1 MDLVPASEIA
11 HRIERLQTMLAQ
23 RGLDG
28 ALIFQN
34 VDLFYFS
41 GTMQRG
47 VLYVPVGDDPLLMV
61 IKSLSRAGRESPLKN
76 LVQLKGY
83 SHIFRVLAE
92 HGHHEPARVGLEMDV
107 LPTSRYLWLV
117 QRAKGTEWADISRDL
132 RLIRMIKSAYE
143 VEQFRKGTAILAR
156 GYREIAGII
165 REDMSELEVDG
176 HLALA
181 ARRHGHM
188 GIMRMRAFNQEMTYA
203 HVLSGD
209 SGSEVSF
216 CDLPHS
222 GRGCCPAMPQGAGT
236 KLISRDEPIGIDYGV
251 AVNGYVTDQFRTL
264 VLGRLPDALARA
276 HDCAVTILDA
286 LEAEAVPGASSA
298 GLFRR
303 AQAIA
308 GDWGLAE
315 HFMGFGEGQVR
326 FVGHGLGLEIDE
338 FPIITPGFDLPLQE
352 NMVMALEPKFV
363 FPGQGVVGIEDDYRV
378 GPKGLERLTGL
389 DKAVIK
395 I

>member
-1 MDLVPASEIA
+1 MDLVPASEIK
-11 HRIERLQTMLAQ
+11 HRIEKLRNVLAG

-47 VLYVPVGDDPLLMV
+47 VLYVPVEGEPLLMV
-61 IKSLSRAGRESPLKN
+61 IKSLGRAGRESPLAN
-76 LVQLKGY
+76 LVRLRGY
-83 SHIFRVLAE
+83 SHVFRVLAE
-92 HGHHEPARVGLEMDV
+92 HGHAEPARVGLEMDV
-107 LPTSRYLWLV
+107 LPTSRYLWLA

-132 RLIRMIKSAYE
+132 RLIRMIKSEYE
-143 VEQFRKGTAILAR
+143 VAQFRKGTAILAT
-156 GYREIAGII
+156 GYREVAGLI
-165 REDMSELEVDG
+165 REGMSELEVDG
-176 HLALA
+176 NLALA
-181 ARRHGHM
+181 ARREGHM

-209 SGSEVSF
+209 SGSQVSF

-222 GRGCCPAMPQGAGT
+222 GTGCSPAMPQGAGT
-236 KLISRDEPIGIDYGV
+236 RLIGRDEPIGIDYGV

-264 VLGRLPDALARA
+264 VLGRLPGPLARA
-276 HDCAVTILDA
+276 HDCAVSILDA

-298 GLFRR
+298 ALYRR
-303 AQAIA
+303 AAA
-308 GDWGLAE
+308 MAEDWGLAE

-338 FPIITPGFDLPLQE
+338 FPILTPGFDLPLQE
-352 NMVMALEPKFV
+352 NMVMAIEPKFV
-363 FPGQGVVGIEDDYRV
+363 FPGRGVVGIEDDYRV
-378 GPKGLERLTGL
+378 TPGGLERLTEL
-389 DKAVIK
+389 DKKVIE